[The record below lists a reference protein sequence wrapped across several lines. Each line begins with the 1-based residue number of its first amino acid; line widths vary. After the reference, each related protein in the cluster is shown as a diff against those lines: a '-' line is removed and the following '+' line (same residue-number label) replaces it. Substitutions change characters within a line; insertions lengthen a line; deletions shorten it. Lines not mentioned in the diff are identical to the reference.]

1 MKRIR
6 ITESELVN
14 LIKRVINE
22 QNTPCKQINGSPCSP
37 NSMSLMTPMNTC
49 VTINGVPAN
58 NSHVGQVVVH
68 PGNNNPFEIT
78 NVTNITAT
86 AVQPT
91 TTVDFTTTNQPCNT
105 TNTGG
110 CAPYQ
115 MCQKDCSQLVP
126 SSFYTLIANKPCN
139 WLTNRM
145 AAFQNKMNNMTDKCN
160 CQYKRVSCKSM
171 EVKELIIQ
179 NGC

>member
-1 MKRIR
+1 MKRIVLK
-6 ITESELVN
+6 ESELIN

-22 QNTPCKQINGSPCSP
+22 QSTPCKQIHGLSCSGGLG
-37 NSMSLMTPMNTC
+37 LMTPMNTC
-49 VTINGVPAN
+49 ATINGTPAN
-58 NSHVGQVVVH
+58 NSHVGQVITH
-68 PGNNNPFEIT
+68 PGNNSTFEIT
-78 NVTNITAT
+78 NVTNITST

-91 TTVDFTTTNQPCNT
+91 TTVDFTTTSQPCT
-105 TNTGG
+105 TTDTGG
-110 CAPYQ
+110 CAPYE

-171 EVKELIIQ
+171 EVKGLIIQ